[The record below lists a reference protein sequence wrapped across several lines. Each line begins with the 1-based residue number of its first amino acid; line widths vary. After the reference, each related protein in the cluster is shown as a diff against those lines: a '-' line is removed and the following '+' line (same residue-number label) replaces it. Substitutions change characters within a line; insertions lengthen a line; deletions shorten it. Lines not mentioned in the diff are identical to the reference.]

1 MKNTVGSFY
10 DKLYAFIM
18 KKQLF
23 FSLCVVLDTFIKIQ
37 KENKQNTLE
46 NLEKIFEEAL
56 DDFEDLTWEEMI
68 GEVIDSEIIKGCYPN
83 INIDNDQNSL
93 NNLSILMEKL
103 YRKII

>member
-37 KENKQNTLE
+37 KENK
-46 NLEKIFEEAL
+46 
-56 DDFEDLTWEEMI
+56 
-68 GEVIDSEIIKGCYPN
+68 
-83 INIDNDQNSL
+83 
-93 NNLSILMEKL
+93 
-103 YRKII
+103 